1 MCPISQHTDAG
12 CTVLNSHPW
21 PRLNI
26 VLLGC
31 YRTNSGGRFAKG
43 AGSCE
48 SERSSMSS
56 GSRDRVKQADLPV
69 ALNGPANRKLPL
81 RILFVH
87 SDAADVEQCVQEL
100 RRANFKVN
108 ADVILTPEQF
118 AKRLKSKRYDVVLFE
133 YPSPN
138 WQGPQVLEI
147 LHLRDRQIPCIFL
160 TDPMQLETEAELIA
174 EGAADCVEMDRVG
187 HLPVA
192 IRRALSDNKLREE
205 RDQTEKKLGHSEAR
219 YRALVGSLAYG
230 MCRCNGEGTFL
241 DVNQALVTML
251 GYPCPEELLVV
262 NLATDILGDP
272 SKRAQLLG
280 HSADQDG
287 ADPLEIEWMRKDGT
301 ALKVRLSGREVT
313 NEGEMEGYEIIV
325 EDVTKQRKLE
335 DYLRQQAA
343 KDPLTGLAN
352 YSHLVETV
360 DAEIKRS
367 ERTGREFALLFLD
380 LDGLKQIND
389 RFGHLVGSH
398 ALCRLADVL
407 SICSRSIDTPAR
419 FGGDEFALVLPE
431 TGQVPA
437 NLVARRICDSLAN
450 DGREPKLSVSIGIAI
465 YPRDGETIDSLLGAA
480 DIALYSMKAKTRF
493 PDANTHRKT
502 AEIHHTAA
510 AGRREG

>member
-1 MCPISQHTDAG
+1 
-12 CTVLNSHPW
+12 
-21 PRLNI
+21 
-26 VLLGC
+26 
-31 YRTNSGGRFAKG
+31 
-43 AGSCE
+43 
-48 SERSSMSS
+48 MSS
-56 GSRDRVKQADLPV
+56 GSRNRVKQADLPI
-69 ALNGPANRKLPL
+69 ALNGPASRRLPL

-87 SDAADVEQCVQEL
+87 SDAADVEHCVREL
-100 RRANFKVN
+100 RRANFKVI
-108 ADVILTPEQF
+108 ADVVLTPDQF
-118 AKRLKSKRYDVVLFE
+118 AGHLKSNCYDVVLSE
-133 YPSPN
+133 YPPSN

-147 LHLRDRQIPCIFL
+147 LHMRDGQIPCIFL
-160 TDPMQLETEAELIA
+160 TDTMQPETEAEFIA
-174 EGAADCVEMDRVG
+174 KGAADCVEMDHVG

-205 RDQTEKKLGHSEAR
+205 RDQTEKKLRHSEAR
-219 YRALVGSLAYG
+219 YRALVGSLTYG
-230 MCRCNGEGTFL
+230 MCRCSGRGKFL

-251 GYPCPEELLVV
+251 GYPSREELLRV
-262 NLATDILGDP
+262 NLATDILSDP
-272 SKRAQLLG
+272 FKRARLLG

-301 ALKVRLSGREVT
+301 ALKVRLSGRGVS
-313 NEGEMEGYEIIV
+313 NEGEMEDYEIIV

-335 DYLRQQAA
+335 DHLRQQAA

-352 YSHLVETV
+352 YRHLVETV

-389 RFGHLVGSH
+389 RFGHLVGSD

-437 NLVARRICDSLAN
+437 ALVVRRICDSLAN
-450 DGREPKLSVSIGIAI
+450 DGREPRLSVSIGIAI
-465 YPRDGETIDSLLGAA
+465 YPKDGETIDALLGAA
-480 DIALYSMKAKTRF
+480 DAALYSMKAKAHF
-493 PDANTHRKT
+493 PDASAQRKT
-502 AEIHHTAA
+502 AELRRTAA
-510 AGRREG
+510 AGRKAV